1 MEMSTADRGTTSKR
15 TDTPAQ
21 SSANPRKKRKTR
33 AKKLCCCSWGP
44 ECKQIR
50 GAVMKLPEGSP
61 YDLWKAENTNFS
73 PSSSAQSQKFE
84 EVIRRHLGVVGR
96 PGFES
101 DDGKGL
107 NLLEQLK
114 SLNNMSDDSVEED
127 DDSNAQK
134 VNQWRFRSVKGVTHN
149 GEYFFNNG
157 SLSGDA
163 LFEQFMH
170 VVSCYEAIHCKIVG
184 FECDAGGQNARL
196 LAYLRGCRELGIGA
210 WLDDNLVLVRNP
222 SDPSRFIACWFC
234 ATHQLKNMRNALL
247 NSRQGGTRNFVKD
260 KLPMSW
266 LVIEETFCKDNMA

>member
-1 MEMSTADRGTTSKR
+1 
-15 TDTPAQ
+15 
-21 SSANPRKKRKTR
+21 
-33 AKKLCCCSWGP
+33 
-44 ECKQIR
+44 
-50 GAVMKLPEGSP
+50 MKLPEGSP

-157 SLSGDA
+157 SLSGF
-163 LFEQFMH
+163 LSS
-170 VVSCYEAIHCKIVG
+170 SC
-184 FECDAGGQNARL
+184 
-196 LAYLRGCRELGIGA
+196 
-210 WLDDNLVLVRNP
+210 
-222 SDPSRFIACWFC
+222 
-234 ATHQLKNMRNALL
+234 M
-247 NSRQGGTRNFVKD
+247 
-260 KLPMSW
+260 
-266 LVIEETFCKDNMA
+266 

>member
-1 MEMSTADRGTTSKR
+1 
-15 TDTPAQ
+15 
-21 SSANPRKKRKTR
+21 
-33 AKKLCCCSWGP
+33 
-44 ECKQIR
+44 
-50 GAVMKLPEGSP
+50 
-61 YDLWKAENTNFS
+61 
-73 PSSSAQSQKFE
+73 
-84 EVIRRHLGVVGR
+84 
-96 PGFES
+96 
-101 DDGKGL
+101 
-107 NLLEQLK
+107 
-114 SLNNMSDDSVEED
+114 
-127 DDSNAQK
+127 
-134 VNQWRFRSVKGVTHN
+134 
-149 GEYFFNNG
+149 
-157 SLSGDA
+157 
-163 LFEQFMH
+163 MH